1 MHLQRIIRAVS
12 DMEAPRRVVV
22 VDDNALVLRL
32 VHEALPE
39 PEFQL
44 FCFQDSREALFQ
56 LHQIQ
61 PDLILSDLLMPGM
74 DGREFFQLV
83 KRSPELRQV
92 PFVYL
97 SSVHS
102 NEEIVAALDGG
113 ADDFVSK
120 PVSLPRLQAKVRA
133 VLRLAD
139 RGGPADRRL
148 DRLTGPVGDGG
159 TLPLIRFCEDS
170 RLSGRLQVVTDLG
183 THWAEFRGGE
193 LLRAGAPEGDA
204 AADPVD
210 ALLALRHG
218 RYEIE
223 QKHLDAER
231 LEALRASAG
240 STPPP
245 PGPQAP
251 NDAIR
256 LPGGRLSR
264 IDVRGEPLEVQTEAE
279 NRPNLLV
286 TTIISRG
293 GRVVRKIESSW
304 THPLQRREDE
314 DPARQQLERQHER
327 VLASVRGL
335 AGARALSAAAPV
347 DAGLLACAASFLAEL
362 VRDRLGTVL
371 TATLLRRSLARVQG
385 ERPALGAFAVESDG
399 RVISSPDGASLPQG
413 SVGAV
418 AAWLAMFMVEAG
430 ERPDGAGLA
439 RLRAATRMLEADLER
454 LGFYA
459 ALGAALSA
467 VSGGASAAS

>member
-1 MHLQRIIRAVS
+1 MYLQRIIRAVS
-12 DMEAPRRVVV
+12 PNMEAPRRVVV

-32 VHEALPE
+32 VGEALPE
-39 PEFQL
+39 PEFKL
-44 FCFQDSREALFQ
+44 FCFQDSREALFR
-56 LHQIQ
+56 LHEIR

-74 DGREFFQLV
+74 DGHEFFQLV

-133 VLRLAD
+133 VLRLAA
-139 RGGPADRRL
+139 RGGPAERRL
-148 DRLTGPVGDGG
+148 DSLTGPVGDGG
-159 TLPLIRFCEDS
+159 TLPLIRFCEDA
-170 RLSGRLQVVTDLG
+170 RLTGRLQVVTEAG
-183 THWAEFRGGE
+183 AHWAEFHGGE
-193 LLRAGAPEGDA
+193 LLRAGAPDGGV
-204 AADPVD
+204 ADPVD

-218 RYEIE
+218 TYTIAQR
-223 QKHLDAER
+223 HLDPER
-231 LEALRASAG
+231 LEAMRASAG

-245 PGPQAP
+245 PGVQPP
-251 NDAIR
+251 TEAIR

-314 DPARQQLERQHER
+314 EPARLQLERQHER

-335 AGARALSAAAPV
+335 AGSRALSAAAPV

-385 ERPALGAFAVESDG
+385 ERPALAAFAVEGDG
-399 RVISSPDGASLPQG
+399 RVVSSPEGASLPQG

-418 AAWLAMFMVEAG
+418 AAWLAMFLVEAG
-430 ERPDGAGLA
+430 ERPDGAGMA
-439 RLRAATRMLEADLER
+439 RLHAATRMLETDLER

-459 ALGAALSA
+459 ALGAALGA
-467 VSGGASAAS
+467 VSGSSS

>member
-1 MHLQRIIRAVS
+1 
-12 DMEAPRRVVV
+12 MEAPRRIVV

-32 VHEALPE
+32 VRAALPE

-44 FCFQDSREALFQ
+44 YCFQDSREALFQ
-56 LHQIQ
+56 LHQIR
-61 PDLILSDLLMPGM
+61 PDLILSDLLMPGL

-92 PFVYL
+92 PFVFL

-102 NEEIVAALDGG
+102 NEEVVAALEGG

-120 PVSLPRLQAKVRA
+120 PVTLPRLQAKVRA
-133 VLRLAD
+133 VLRLAA
-139 RGGPADRRL
+139 RGGGPEERRL
-148 DRLTGPVGDGG
+148 DRLTGPVGEAG
-159 TLPLIRFCEDS
+159 TLPLVRFCEDS
-170 RLSGRLQVVTDLG
+170 RLTGRLRVTTG
-183 THWAEFRGGE
+183 AGPYWAEFRGGE
-193 LLRAGAPEGDA
+193 LVGAGTPDGSG

-210 ALLALRHG
+210 ALLALRQG
-218 RYEIE
+218 LYAVE
-223 QKHLDAER
+223 QQDLDPRR
-231 LEALRASAG
+231 LEALQASANN
-240 STPPP
+240 TPPP
-245 PGPQAP
+245 PGPEP
-251 NDAIR
+251 LSDAIR
-256 LPGGRLSR
+256 LPGGRLSK
-264 IDVRGEPLEVQTEAE
+264 IDLRGEPIEVQTEAE

-314 DPARQQLERQHER
+314 DAARQQLERQHER

-347 DAGLLACAASFLAEL
+347 DAGLLACGASFVAEL

-385 ERPALGAFAVESDG
+385 ERPALAAFAVETDA
-399 RVISSPDGASLPQG
+399 RVTSAPEGASLPQAA
-413 SVGAV
+413 VGAL
-418 AAWLAMFMVEAG
+418 AAWLALFLVEAD
-430 ERPDGAGLA
+430 EAPDGPGLP
-439 RLRAATRMLEADLER
+439 RLRAATRMLEPDLDR

-459 ALGAALSA
+459 ALSAALSA
-467 VSGGASAAS
+467 VEGPR